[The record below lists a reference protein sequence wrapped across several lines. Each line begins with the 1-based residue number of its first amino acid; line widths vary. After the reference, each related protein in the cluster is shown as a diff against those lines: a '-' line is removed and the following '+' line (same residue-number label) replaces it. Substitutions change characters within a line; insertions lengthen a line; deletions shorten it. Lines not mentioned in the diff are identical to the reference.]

1 MTCRRPIVRTGLAA
15 ACLLIAS
22 CATQDPAFKS
32 GMQLIAEGRADE
44 GLAQLELAMRQA
56 PQNVEYR
63 SVFYRQRDL
72 ALAQLLT
79 RAESARASNDNELA
93 DSLYRR
99 VLWLEPGNVRA
110 KAGIDQI
117 STEKRHKEFVAEAE
131 ALLKKH
137 DRAGATQKIRS
148 VLAENPKHRDA
159 LAVQRR
165 IDEARVQGA
174 LAAKT
179 LKPDLKRPISL
190 DFREATLRAIFEAI
204 SLSSGVNYVFDRD
217 MRPDLRATI
226 QLKNKNID
234 DAVNILL
241 IANNLAQKVLDDDTV
256 IIYPNTQAKHA
267 EYRELTVKAF
277 YLANADVQQ
286 VLTMIRT
293 ILKTQYLAYDEKRNL
308 LVMRDTPEAIRAAE
322 KLVALQD
329 SAEPE
334 VMLELEVLE
343 VSQTR
348 LETLGVRWPTQ
359 ATASVVGAA
368 GTAGSFTLPEYL
380 NRNASL
386 VRLTITDPALIA
398 NFKKTDT
405 DTSVLANPRIRVRN
419 RESAKVHIGE
429 RVPVITTIATA
440 NVGTSESVS
449 YLDVGLQLQIEPNIY
464 LEDEVAIKIGL
475 EVSNITSTITRA
487 SGTQVYTLGTLNA
500 ATILRLKNNETQI
513 LAGLIASSERRTTDK
528 VPGLAA
534 FPIVGR
540 LFRNNDDN
548 NSKTEI
554 VLLITPRI
562 VRNILRP
569 DADIAE
575 FASGTDSSFGS
586 AAGGGVAFP
595 PVRSITPVQPPPA
608 PAPKP
613 AGSTPFGSSSGSPS
627 TFGAPA
633 AGPMQ
638 QSPAPPVPR

>member
-1 MTCRRPIVRTGLAA
+1 MKGLRTALRAGLLAGLLMLT
-15 ACLLIAS
+15 ACAEN
-22 CATQDPAFKS
+22 PVYRS
-32 GMQLIAEGRADE
+32 GMQLVGEGRTEE

-63 SVFYRQRDL
+63 SVYYRQRDL
-72 ALAQLLT
+72 AVAQLLAQ
-79 RAESARASNDNELA
+79 AEAARASDDNELA
-93 DSLYRR
+93 DGLYRR
-99 VLWLEPGNVRA
+99 ALRLDPDNMRA
-110 KAGIDQI
+110 KAGIEQI
-117 STEKRHKEFVAEAE
+117 TTDRRHKDLVAEAD
-131 ALLKKH
+131 AFLKKN
-137 DRAGATQKIRS
+137 DRAGATQKLRS
-148 VLAENPKHRDA
+148 VLAENPNHRDA
-159 LAVQRR
+159 RAVQRR
-165 IDEARVQGA
+165 IDEARVQTT

-179 LKPDLKRPISL
+179 LKPDLKRTISL
-190 DFREATLRAIFEAI
+190 DFRDATLRAVFEAI
-204 SLSSGVNYVFDRD
+204 SRSSGVNYVFDRD

-241 IANNLAQKVLDDDTV
+241 IANNLAQKVLDEDTV
-256 IIYPNTQAKHA
+256 IIYPHTPAKHA
-267 EYRELTVKAF
+267 EYVELTVKAF

-368 GTAGSFTLPEYL
+368 GTPGSITLPEYL

-464 LEDEVAIKIGL
+464 LDDEVAIKIGL

-487 SGTQVYTLGTLNA
+487 SGTQVYTLGTRNA

-513 LAGLIASSERRTTDK
+513 LAGLISTAERRTVDK
-528 VPGLAA
+528 VPGLSAL
-534 FPIVGR
+534 PILGR

-548 NSKTEI
+548 KAKTEI

-562 VRNILRP
+562 VRNIIRP

-575 FASGTDSSFGS
+575 FGSGTDAGLGGG
-586 AAGGGVAFP
+586 AGGS
-595 PVRSITPVQPPPA
+595 RPPPPIQIA

-613 AGSTPFGSSSGSPS
+613 AVTPAPAPAQKSPFGS
-627 TFGAPA
+627 FGQP
-633 AGPMQ
+633 Q
-638 QSPAPPVPR
+638 TPPR

>member
-1 MTCRRPIVRTGLAA
+1 MNAFRAVVRTTILAA
-15 ACLLIAS
+15 LLVITACAEN
-22 CATQDPAFKS
+22 PVYRS
-32 GMQLIAEGRADE
+32 GMQLVGEGRTEE

-63 SVFYRQRDL
+63 SVYYRQRDL
-72 ALAQLLT
+72 AVAQWLAQ
-79 RAESARASNDNELA
+79 AETARLSNDNELA

-99 VLWLEPGNVRA
+99 VLRLHPDNMRA
-110 KAGIDQI
+110 KAGIDQLA
-117 STEKRHKEFVAEAE
+117 TDRRHKDLVADADV
-131 ALLKKH
+131 LLKKN

-148 VLAENPKHRDA
+148 VLAENPNHRDA

-165 IDEARVQGA
+165 IDEARVQGT

-179 LKPDLKRPISL
+179 LKPDLRRPISL
-190 DFREATLRAIFEAI
+190 DFREATLQAIFEAI
-204 SLSSGVNYVFDRD
+204 SRSSGVNYVFDRD

-234 DAVNILL
+234 DAVRILL
-241 IANNLAQKVLDDDTV
+241 VANNLEQKVLDEDTV
-256 IIYPNTQAKHA
+256 IIYPNTPAKHA

-277 YLANADVQQ
+277 HLANADVQQ

-359 ATASVVGAA
+359 VGASVVGAA
-368 GTAGSFTLPEYL
+368 GTAGSITLPEYL
-380 NRNASL
+380 NRTSSL
-386 VRLTITDPALIA
+386 VRLSITDPALLV

-405 DTSVLANPRIRVRN
+405 DTNVLANPRIRVRN

-449 YLDVGLQLQIEPNIY
+449 YLDVGLQLQLEPTIY

-487 SGTQVYTLGTLNA
+487 SGTQVYTLGTRNA

-513 LAGLIASSERRTTDK
+513 LAGLIQTSERRTTDK

-534 FPIVGR
+534 LPIVGR

-562 VRNILRP
+562 VRNIVRP

-575 FASGTDSSFGS
+575 FASGTDAGLGGG
-586 AAGGGVAFP
+586 AGGA
-595 PVRSITPVQPPPA
+595 RPPPPMQIA

-613 AGSTPFGSSSGSPS
+613 PATP
-627 TFGAPA
+627 APA
-633 AGPMQ
+633 PAQ
-638 QSPAPPVPR
+638 KSPFSGFGQPPTPPR